1 MYKNQITNHILMIRP
16 ANFRMNEETSI
27 NNFYQKAIANL
38 SADEI
43 QAQALKEFDAL
54 VEKLKSK
61 GIDVIVVNDKNFPNT
76 PDAIFPNNWISFH
89 DNSDVGLYPMFAPN
103 RRQERRD
110 EILDILEEKG
120 FLIAHVIDYSS
131 AEINEIFLEGTGSI
145 VLDRENQ
152 NAYCAISPR
161 SDEELFIEF
170 CEDFD
175 YNPIVFSAYQTVDEK
190 RALIYHTNVMMS
202 VGKNFALICLD
213 CIDDSKERKN
223 VIQHLKESG
232 KEIISITEKQVG
244 QFAGN
249 MLQVKG
255 ENNQTFLVMSKK
267 AFQSLSHQQKNQLE
281 KHGEIIYS
289 DVNTIETCGGGSV
302 RCMMAEVFLPKV

>member
-1 MYKNQITNHILMIRP
+1 
-16 ANFRMNEETSI
+16 
-27 NNFYQKAIANL
+27 
-38 SADEI
+38 
-43 QAQALKEFDAL
+43 
-54 VEKLKSK
+54 
-61 GIDVIVVNDKNFPNT
+61 
-76 PDAIFPNNWISFH
+76 
-89 DNSDVGLYPMFAPN
+89 MFAPN
-103 RRQERRD
+103 RRLERRED
-110 EILDILEEKG
+110 ILDILEDKG
-120 FLIAHVIDYSS
+120 FLIENMIDYSS
-131 AEINEIFLEGTGSI
+131 AENDEIFLEGTGSI

-161 SDEELFIEF
+161 SEEELFIEF

-223 VIQHLKESG
+223 VIQHLRESG
-232 KEIISITEKQVG
+232 KEIISITEKQVA

-255 ENNQTFLVMSKK
+255 ENNQSFLVMSEK
-267 AFQSLSHQQKNQLE
+267 AFQSLSQQQKNQLE

-302 RCMMAEVFLPKV
+302 RCMMTEVFLPKI